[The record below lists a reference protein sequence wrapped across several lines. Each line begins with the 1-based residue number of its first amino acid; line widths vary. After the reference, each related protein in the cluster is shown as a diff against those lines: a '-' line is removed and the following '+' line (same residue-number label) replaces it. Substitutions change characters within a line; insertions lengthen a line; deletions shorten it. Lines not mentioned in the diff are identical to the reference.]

1 MLAGL
6 CEKVSQ
12 MDGPLPSASKA
23 PSIWKALVA
32 TPQVKVSG
40 KRMESVMML
49 RMFEI
54 DFIVLRACPA
64 VKLNVEP
71 AGQVW
76 RAFHGL
82 FQKTFSDCHTD
93 HLYFDAQP
101 AARPG
106 HRTHFETPRMKKDS
120 SSSTSS

>member
-12 MDGPLPSASKA
+12 IDGPLPSASNA

-32 TPQVKVSG
+32 TPQVKLSG

-54 DFIVLRACPA
+54 DFIVLAACSA
-64 VKLNVEP
+64 VKQKTRRLSR
-71 AGQVW
+71 AGTRLRTAV
-76 RAFHGL
+76 RFHER
-82 FQKTFSDCHTD
+82 FQKCLSACHML
-93 HLYFDAQP
+93 HLYL
-101 AARPG
+101 R
-106 HRTHFETPRMKKDS
+106 
-120 SSSTSS
+120 